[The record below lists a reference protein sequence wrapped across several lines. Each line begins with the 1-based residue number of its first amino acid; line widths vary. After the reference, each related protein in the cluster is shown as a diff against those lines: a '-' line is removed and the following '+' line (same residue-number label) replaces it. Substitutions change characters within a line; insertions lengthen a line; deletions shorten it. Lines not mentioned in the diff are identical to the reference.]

1 MMHDAFTHEVG
12 NDPVPRRRVRI
23 SGPVYDDSSV
33 PLLRIEYED
42 GDAEFMRPSDM
53 RLFLP
58 LSHQRPRP
66 SSPMRAPGPTKRN
79 TPIAN
84 KHRRNTQQSRM
95 TSNSRGTS

>member
-1 MMHDAFTHEVG
+1 MMHDAFAHEVG

-58 LSHQRPRP
+58 LSYQRPRP
-66 SSPMRAPGPTKRN
+66 PVLCEPQGRQNATRRSPTNTGEIRN
-79 TPIAN
+79 
-84 KHRRNTQQSRM
+84 KV
-95 TSNSRGTS
+95 G